1 MKVDVLTEIEID
13 RPQTEVARFA
23 GDPSN
28 APPWYVNIASV
39 NWVTPPPLAVGSRM
53 AFVARFIGRRLA
65 HRLRDRRA
73 DPGRATRHANGAR
86 RIPRITIGVGP
97 ILLLPRLWYV
107 LCHEDYH

>member
-53 AFVARFIGRRLA
+53 AFVARFISAGWPIAYEIVELIPGERLVMRTA
-65 HRLRDRRA
+65 QGAFPASRSSGA
-73 DPGRATRHANGAR
+73 DPPSATSMVCSM
-86 RIPRITIGVGP
+86 P
-97 ILLLPRLWYV
+97 
-107 LCHEDYH
+107 